1 MPRFFEN
8 SIDDDSSRASTP
20 DEMTPSLAQRS
31 PFPVR
36 QELCVSC
43 IAKAAAAINHQNNG
57 NDKSASTSADED
69 TTRILSKN
77 QDIDKSKR
85 LT

>member
-20 DEMTPSLAQRS
+20 DEMTPSLSQRS
-31 PFPVR
+31 PYPVR

-43 IAKAAAAINHQNNG
+43 IAKAAAAINQSNVG
-57 NDKSASTSADED
+57 DKAASCSAADN
-69 TTRILSKN
+69 TSKN
-77 QDIDKSKR
+77 QDLDNMCSKR
-85 LT
+85 IT